1 MIKKI
6 LKTTGPYTTTLKN
19 RMQKTLDKIIG
30 EHQSVAIEK
39 NRTTLY
45 TLAILLTI
53 LFSTICDWCA
63 K

>member
-30 EHQSVAIEK
+30 QHQSVAIEK
-39 NRTTLY
+39 TEQRY
-45 TLAILLTI
+45 IH
-53 LFSTICDWCA
+53 
-63 K
+63 